1 MGEALGLE
9 AKGYPSRRKG
19 RESQLVHFNPQKEM
33 VSPLLAW
40 GSGIFRRVHPPSIPP
55 RHSLFQSVIQQ
66 PFVETC

>member
-1 MGEALGLE
+1 MSVGDALGLE
-9 AKGYPSRRKG
+9 AKGDPSRRKG

-55 RHSLFQSVIQQ
+55 HHSLFSQ
-66 PFVETC
+66 